1 MMDFTAADL
10 HTAVVS
16 LVVYVVVQAF
26 LRGIAEPFLG
36 QLGRRVYILVDKST
50 GDVLWDHPMTEEDMD
65 RMDLDDMFGE
75 PFNLN

>member
-16 LVVYVVVQAF
+16 LMVWVVVQAF
-26 LRGIAEPFLG
+26 LEGIAKPFLG

-50 GDVLWDHPMTEEDMD
+50 GDVLVDHPMTEEEMD
-65 RMDLDDMFGE
+65 RMDWDSTFGE